1 MGKDNRRQEYY
12 WDEQHRAWR
21 KRLKNPSTG
30 KWTVSVYGSTKAELR
45 ENIARKQAELACAA
59 EEAARPLVWQY
70 AKQWYELNT
79 KDLGQKRKDDYRNAI
94 NNHIAPVIGN
104 KELSAVTLNDGL
116 AILQQ
121 APPSKSSQ
129 QKIVT
134 TLKRI
139 FESAA
144 DNGIIEKSPFTK
156 LKAGGKPAEEKKPL
170 TRGQQAALCAAV
182 RGCSVEPFVFLCLYA
197 GLRREEA
204 LGLKWENVHLDAPT
218 PFLDVRT
225 SCSWQGKNQAV
236 VSDSL
241 KSTAA
246 KRSVPIPPPLFEC
259 LSAMR
264 ADSTSDFVVCNQSG
278 GAVSATGFRRMW
290 EAVKRRTVRAGYALG
305 DKVNNHNVTVSLDF
319 HVTPHQL
326 RHTYIT
332 ELIQAGA
339 DIKTVQYL
347 AGHATVQLTLNI
359 YTHLMTNRPE
369 DTAAQ
374 VLKAF
379 GAQT

>member
-1 MGKDNRRQEYY
+1 MGKTNRRQEFY
-12 WDEQHRAWR
+12 WDEQRKAWR

-30 KWTVSVYGSTKAELR
+30 KWTISVYGATKAELR
-45 ENIARKQAELACAA
+45 ENVARKQAELAAKAEAA
-59 EEAARPLVWQY
+59 ENPRVWEYARE
-70 AKQWYELNT
+70 WYELNT
-79 KDLGQKRKDDYRNAI
+79 KDLGKKRKDDYRNAI
-94 NNHIAPVIGN
+94 NNHIAPIIGN
-104 KELSAVTLNDGL
+104 MELADVTLNDGL

-121 APPSKSSQ
+121 SPASKSAQ

-139 FESAA
+139 FESAV
-144 DNGIIEKSPFTK
+144 DNGLIQRSPFTK
-156 LKAGGKPAEEKKPL
+156 LKAGGKPAEEKKAL
-170 TRGQQAALCAAV
+170 TREQQSALCSAV
-182 RGCSVEPFVFLCLYA
+182 RGCTVEPFIFLCLYA

-204 LGLKWENVHLDAPT
+204 LGLRWANVHLDAAT
-218 PFLDVRT
+218 PYLDVRT

-236 VSDSL
+236 VSDVL
-241 KSTAA
+241 KSAAA
-246 KRSVPIPPPLFEC
+246 KRSVPIPPPLFAC

-264 ADSTSDFVVCNQSG
+264 ADSTSEFVVCNQSG

-290 EAVKRRTVRAGYALG
+290 EAVTRRTVREGYALG
-305 DKVNNHNVTVSLDF
+305 DTVRNHDVTVSLDF

-332 ELIQAGA
+332 ELIMAGA

-359 YTHLMTNRPE
+359 YTHLMANRPE

-379 GAQT
+379 GAQL